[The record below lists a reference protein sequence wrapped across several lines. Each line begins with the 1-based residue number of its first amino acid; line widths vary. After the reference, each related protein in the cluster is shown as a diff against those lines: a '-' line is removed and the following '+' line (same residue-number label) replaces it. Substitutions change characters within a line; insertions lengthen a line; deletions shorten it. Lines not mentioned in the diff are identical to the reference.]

1 MKTEPVTNITQN
13 MPFMHT
19 EISITVGKNIDL
31 NKETKL
37 GSAKFQEAKNKG
49 RESAND
55 ILKQLF
61 NKVEYGKIE
70 SHFNTERLNSK
81 NFDSIREQ
89 IVNLYFQREVISNE
103 ANKFSQNY
111 ERIRAQHFKTS
122 NSFFKFL
129 LKNKIQKLTEQLAD
143 SKNDLESVKRVEE
156 ESYLNIKYVYETN
169 EFKQKYSDLI
179 SSFTSLKNSNVIW
192 DMTYS
197 EVNTETKAAA
207 QTTMR
212 RNKVAF
218 SFKSIPA
225 IKTAEKNFHFENFNG
240 GDFYFYPS
248 FIIYFKSKEDIAI
261 LDYNDL
267 QINYSEARFLEET
280 KDIASDTEIVG
291 ETWYRVNKD
300 GSPDKRFV
308 GNYKIPIV
316 LYGSIHIRTE
326 SGINELYYT
335 SDFKKAKHFS
345 EQYNL
350 YQLLLQ

>member
-1 MKTEPVTNITQN
+1 MKTEPVTNITEN
-13 MPFMHT
+13 MPFIHP
-19 EISITVGKNIDL
+19 EILLTVGKNVDP
-31 NKETKL
+31 NKETTL
-37 GSAKFQEAKNKG
+37 DPAKFQEAKNKG

-55 ILKQLF
+55 ILKKLF

-81 NFDSIREQ
+81 NFESIREQ
-89 IVNLYFQREVISNE
+89 IVNLYFQREVITNE

-111 ERIRAQHFKTS
+111 ERIRAQYFKTS

-129 LKNKIQKLTEQLAD
+129 LKKKIQKLTDQLVD
-143 SKNDLESVKRVEE
+143 SKNDLESVKKVEE
-156 ESYLNIKYVYETN
+156 ESYLSIKCVYETN
-169 EFKQKYSDLI
+169 EFKEKYSDLI
-179 SSFTSLKNSNVIW
+179 SSFTTLKNSDVIW

-197 EVNTETKAAA
+197 EANTETKAAA
-207 QTTMR
+207 QTSMR

-218 SFKSIPA
+218 TFKSIPS
-225 IKTAEKNFHFENFNG
+225 IQTTEKNFYFENFNG
-240 GDFYFYPS
+240 GDFYFYSS
-248 FIIYFKSKEDIAI
+248 FIIYFKSEEDIAI

-267 QINYSEARFLEET
+267 QLHYSEARFLEET

-335 SDFKKAKHFS
+335 SDFKKAKHFC

-350 YQLLLQ
+350 YQSLL

>member
-1 MKTEPVTNITQN
+1 MKTEPEANIREN
-13 MPFMHT
+13 MPFMHP
-19 EISITVGKNIDL
+19 EILITVGKSTDP
-31 NKETKL
+31 NKETTL
-37 GSAKFQEAKNKG
+37 DATKFEKAKNKG

-70 SHFNTERLNSK
+70 SHFNTESLNSK

-111 ERIRAQHFKTS
+111 ERIQAQHFKTT

-129 LKNKIQKLTEQLAD
+129 LKKKIQKLTEQLAD
-143 SKNDLESVKRVEE
+143 SKNDLESVKNVEE
-156 ESYLNIKYVYETN
+156 ESYLSIKCIYETN

-179 SSFTSLKNSNVIW
+179 SSFTTLKNSDVIW

-197 EVNTETKAAA
+197 EANTETKAAA
-207 QTTMR
+207 QTFMR
-212 RNKVAF
+212 RNKVNF

-225 IKTAEKNFHFENFNG
+225 IQTTEKNFHFENFNG

-248 FIIYFKSKEDIAI
+248 FIIYFKSEEDIAI

-267 QINYSEARFLEET
+267 QLNYSEARFLEEA

-316 LYGSIHIRTE
+316 LYGSIHIKTE

-335 SDFKKAKHFS
+335 SDFKKAKHFC
-345 EQYNL
+345 EQYNS
-350 YQLLLQ
+350 YQSLL